1 MVSSEYLNLQ
11 RQNKG
16 DKNAYCHLQA
26 QNANPLG
33 MGGKVKA
40 SAPVFLGFTG
50 IIWLH
55 QQPYVTYPHTTPLPV
70 HSTASS
76 TPVSLPPPPSPHT
89 GKIGDI
95 RRTGPLLPFLLI
107 FLAKHRDKRQRE
119 DQLNEVCYIMSCI
132 GHYCLLYKLPQP
144 ATQLSTQL
152 SNYDAI
158 IINLRLYLPMKIL
171 TYFPVNLSIYESIYL

>member
-1 MVSSEYLNLQ
+1 MATLAAICNVSPYHPTPSTLN
-11 RQNKG
+11 
-16 DKNAYCHLQA
+16 
-26 QNANPLG
+26 
-33 MGGKVKA
+33 
-40 SAPVFLGFTG
+40 S
-50 IIWLH
+50 IIN
-55 QQPYVTYPHTTPLPV
+55 TCI
-70 HSTASS
+70 S
-76 TPVSLPPPPSPHT
+76 PPPPSPHT